1 MSAYEILA
9 IVFAALGIIT
19 ALLIELINAKK

>member
-9 IVFAALGIIT
+9 IVFSVLGIIT
-19 ALLIELINAKK
+19 ALLIELIKAKK